1 MCIPASSQLVVIV
14 LELEVLHSEVS
25 YRIGRPVN
33 VKIPILEEDNK
44 ALHENLSQ
52 RNTDIAELRE
62 QIRDLA
68 HSLTD
73 EMNKEKQNFV
83 EALRVEKESR
93 ADECMKLQE
102 KITAMNA
109 DTATL
114 TNKYVQ
120 ALADANNLKLNL
132 AALGEASNAMKND
145 LESSSAAATT
155 LTLVCQSIDTN
166 LNTAQNEK
174 GRLQQANEDLNSELK
189 SKVNEHERHCHQTTA
204 KLLELSRENGTLAD
218 ENLKL
223 RQELQNLHSEL
234 ESKVKKFERHCEQTN
249 GKLLELSR
257 EGGTLSDENFKL
269 RADLRNIIRQREN
282 VDHRNAQAEQISYQK
297 PRRSVHLEGN
307 TSPLK

>member
-1 MCIPASSQLVVIV
+1 MGIPASQLVVIV

-44 ALHENLSQ
+44 TLHENISQ

-68 HSLTD
+68 HSSTD
-73 EMNKEKQNFV
+73 AMNKEKQNHV

-93 ADECMKLQE
+93 AEEYKKLQE

-109 DTATL
+109 DTTTL

-120 ALADANNLKLNL
+120 ALANASNLKQNL
-132 AALGEASNAMKND
+132 AALNEASNAMKND
-145 LESSSAAATT
+145 LESSSAAVATMD
-155 LTLVCQSIDTN
+155 LVCQSMDTN

-174 GRLQQANEDLNSELK
+174 GRLQQANDDLNSELK
-189 SKVNEHERHCHQTTA
+189 SKVSEHERHCQQTAA

-223 RQELQNLHSEL
+223 RQELQNLHNEHESE
-234 ESKVKKFERHCEQTN
+234 VKKFERHCEQADD
-249 GKLLELSR
+249 KLLELSR

-269 RADLRNIIRQREN
+269 RADLRNIIQQREN
-282 VDHRNAQAEQISYQK
+282 VDHRNAQTEQISYQK
-297 PRRSVHLEGN
+297 PRRSVQLEPD